1 MSTAGKVLTV
11 FIAMLALIWV
21 LLASTVAEYNR
32 NGTKAIEDL
41 KKQVA
46 QLDGQVTKAQTE
58 LRDFIDQAYQERLV
72 TQNELTGLQAR
83 LSDVEKTRALVLETD
98 SRVKLQ
104 LKGMA
109 DTVNKSKAN
118 SQQRLTEQEAETKA
132 KDDAEKLVEQLKG
145 ENNQLLGELTSQRDK
160 FRTTRETNK
169 ELADRLRKG
178 DRTTTR
184 TTRPASYVP

>member
-46 QLDGQVTKAQTE
+46 QLDVQVTKAQTE

-83 LSDVEKTRALVLETD
+83 LSEVEKTRALVLETD
-98 SRVKLQ
+98 SRVKFQ

-109 DTVNKSKAN
+109 DTVNKAKAN

-132 KDDAEKLVEQLKG
+132 RDDAEKLVEQLKG

-178 DRTTTR
+178 DRPTTR
-184 TTRPASYVP
+184 TARPVSYVP